1 MLSTSF
7 RLQMWAKFTI
17 FNQCYSLLRMKN
29 IVVIGSSNTDMV
41 VKTSR
46 LPAGGETVLGGD
58 FFMNAGGKG
67 ANQAVAAARYGN
79 RVVFVAKTGNDL
91 FGEQVRK
98 SLKEDNIVTDYVFT
112 DNCHPSGVALIT
124 IDKDAENCIVVA
136 SGANMHLVPTDI
148 DIAATEIGSADVVL
162 MQLECPVPTVA
173 YAARMAAKAG
183 VPVILNPAPAPS
195 EPLSTELL
203 HDLYLITPNR
213 SEASRISGIEVKD
226 MESAQRAAKA
236 IHDMG
241 PRNVIIT
248 LGGDG
253 SLVYDGKMFMRVEAL
268 KVEAVDTTAAGD
280 TYNGVLASVI
290 AEGRSLIE
298 AVREANV
305 AGAISVTRMGAQ
317 PAAPTRKEIEEM
329 KKRK

>member
-1 MLSTSF
+1 
-7 RLQMWAKFTI
+7 
-17 FNQCYSLLRMKN
+17 MKN

-41 VKTSR
+41 VKTSH

-79 RVVFVAKTGNDL
+79 RVVFVAKTGDDL
-91 FGEQVRK
+91 FGRQVRK
-98 SLKEDNIVTDYVFT
+98 SMAEDGIVTDYVFV
-112 DNCHPSGVALIT
+112 DKEHPSGVALIT

-136 SGANMHLVPTDI
+136 GGANMYLSPADI
-148 DIAATEIGSADVVL
+148 DTAAEEILKADVVL
-162 MQLECPVPTVA
+162 MQLESPIETVA

-183 VPVILNPAPAPS
+183 IPVILNPAPAPAEALS
-195 EPLSTELL
+195 EALL
-203 HDLYLITPNR
+203 KDLFLITPNR
-213 SEASRISGIEVKD
+213 SEASRISGIEVTD
-226 MESAQRAAKA
+226 MESAHRAAKA
-236 IHDMG
+236 IHEMG
-241 PRNVIIT
+241 PKNVIIT

-253 SLVYDGKMFMRVEAL
+253 SLVYDGSMFMRVEAL

-290 AEGRSLIE
+290 AEGKSLIE
-298 AVREANV
+298 AVREANI

-317 PAAPTRKEIEEM
+317 PAAPTREEIAAM
-329 KKRK
+329 KQRK